1 MNKIKKLPLFLST
14 SSLLAYVGYGSW
26 IFGSFKESS
35 EFSTKP
41 AREVCYI
48 KNSKGTTRYTSL
60 DYALKIAAGNGAKD
74 EIFVLPQDGTS
85 ACQAVQIKESH
96 AIKSGDSLKLPYE
109 SETTKPSDF
118 TGNSVIDNSEK
129 NVDVYRRTLVEMVN
143 GSKLTVDSGG
153 SLIVGGVF
161 NTKGVTGKYAEIAL
175 DSNSSIVCNGTME
188 VYGYIKEKHLLLDF
202 LRKSTGRK

>member
-1 MNKIKKLPLFLST
+1 M
-14 SSLLAYVGYGSW
+14 
-26 IFGSFKESS
+26 
-35 EFSTKP
+35 
-41 AREVCYI
+41 
-48 KNSKGTTRYTSL
+48 
-60 DYALKIAAGNGAKD
+60 
-74 EIFVLPQDGTS
+74 
-85 ACQAVQIKESH
+85 
-96 AIKSGDSLKLPYE
+96 
-109 SETTKPSDF
+109 
-118 TGNSVIDNSEK
+118 
-129 NVDVYRRTLVEMVN
+129 VEMVN